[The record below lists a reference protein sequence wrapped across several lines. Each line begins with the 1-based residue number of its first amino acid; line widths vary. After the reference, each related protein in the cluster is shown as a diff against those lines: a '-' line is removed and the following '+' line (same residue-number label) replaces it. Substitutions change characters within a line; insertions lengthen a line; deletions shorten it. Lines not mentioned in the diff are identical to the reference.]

1 MKYRVKR
8 RLDGKYY
15 PQVKSFLFWK
25 DMTYTVYPAVSF
37 IGSFEASIFFEN
49 LEDAI
54 DHLITHESKVYEYRN
69 K

>member
-15 PQVKSFLFWK
+15 PQVKSFFLWR
-25 DMTYTVYPAVSF
+25 DMQCVVYPVISF
-37 IGSFEASIFFEN
+37 IEPFKTSIFFNN

-54 DHLITHESKVYEYRN
+54 DHLVTHESKVYEYRDR
-69 K
+69 

>member
-1 MKYRVKR
+1 
-8 RLDGKYY
+8 
-15 PQVKSFLFWK
+15 
-25 DMTYTVYPAVSF
+25 MTYTVYPAVSF